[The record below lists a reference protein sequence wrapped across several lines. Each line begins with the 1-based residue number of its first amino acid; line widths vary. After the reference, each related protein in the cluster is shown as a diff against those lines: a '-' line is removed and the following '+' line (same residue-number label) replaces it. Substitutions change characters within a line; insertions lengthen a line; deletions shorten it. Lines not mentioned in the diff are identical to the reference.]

1 MAYGWTSSIIASMS
15 NLSAAEKSTIKTAFN
30 HQGYVL
36 DFSNASFAKFTVDS
50 IGYDIQSMYGFSKG
64 ASLDAYI
71 SETET
76 NNAIRLTI
84 DLLDYYEGSNLVESE
99 PIPQNVVTKLKQI
112 IQKYAPESGVTHI
125 QALSV
130 RDSFED
136 SYTDKQI
143 NQMLNSIDLNP
154 SDSIGKAK
162 ELLETCLKSILL
174 ERGVLKEQELARL
187 DLPELIKSTKSE
199 LGISSDYQEVK
210 QIIGGLSGIAG
221 GIAQLRNAK
230 GSGHGRPLRVFHE
243 PSSIE
248 ARLAIDSCITLIH
261 FFWSIHKKD
270 IKD

>member
-1 MAYGWTSSIIASMS
+1 MS
-15 NLSAAEKSTIKTAFN
+15 NLSAAEKSTIKSAFN
-30 HQGYVL
+30 RQGYVL
-36 DFSNASFAKFTVDS
+36 DFSNASFAQFTIDS
-50 IGYDIQSMYGFSKG
+50 VGYDIQSMYGLSKG

-76 NNAIRLTI
+76 INAIRLAS
-84 DLLDYYEGSNLVESE
+84 DLLDYYEGSNLVESD
-99 PIPQNVVTKLKQI
+99 PIPQNVVTKLKEI
-112 IQKYAPESGVTHI
+112 VQKYAIESNVTHT
-125 QALSV
+125 QALSI

-136 SYTDKQI
+136 SYTEKQI
-143 NQMLNSIDLNP
+143 NQMLNSVDSNP

-174 ERGVLKEQELARL
+174 ERNVSTEQELTRL
-187 DLPELIKSTKSE
+187 DLPELIKKTRTE

-210 QIIGGLSGIAG
+210 QIIGGLSGIAS

-230 GSGHGRPLRVFHE
+230 GSGHGRPLRVFRE

-270 IKD
+270 VKK